1 MLILSRKIDEVII
14 IGDAVRI
21 KVLAVHDGQV
31 KLGIDAPKDVK
42 IFRAEVYEQIQR
54 QNAQA
59 MKTSKSAA
67 QKAAGVL
74 KKTHLKGKDN

>member
-1 MLILSRKIDEVII
+1 MLILSRKIDEVIT

-54 QNAQA
+54 ENAQA
-59 MKTSKSAA
+59 MKTSKVAA
-67 QKAAGVL
+67 QKAAGML
-74 KKTHLKGKDN
+74 KKTHLKGNKK

>member
-1 MLILSRKIDEVII
+1 MLILSRKVDEVIT
-14 IGDAVRI
+14 IGDTIRI

-42 IFRAEVYEQIQR
+42 VFRSEVYEQIQR

-59 MKTSKSAA
+59 MKTSKSTA
-67 QKAAGVL
+67 QKAAGLL
-74 KKTHLKGKDN
+74 KHVRRKSKDK